1 MRLLQ
6 VLFFNLLITYHLSF
20 IMNKSEL
27 ESTFIEIVNLKK
39 LNIIVGIIY
48 RNSSMGL
55 TDFNICCLSKLLE
68 NISKEQISVFLLGDF
83 NVDLLNF
90 NEHNQTNEFLDS
102 LTSSSFLP
110 LILQLIR
117 TSSHS
122 NTIMDIF
129 SNFMDL
135 DIILGTICDHLPEFA
150 IIPKMFS
157 NISGNKSKIYERD
170 WLKYNR
176 ENFILDYFSFDLE
189 DFLKV
194 NELNSDNSI
203 QMIKLIFC

>member
-110 LILQLIR
+110 LILQIIR

-122 NTIMDIF
+122 NTIIDIF

-189 DFLKV
+189 DLLKV

>member
-55 TDFNICCLSKLLE
+55 TDFNICCLNKLLE

-157 NISGNKSKIYERD
+157 NISGNKSKIYERN

>member
-1 MRLLQ
+1 
-6 VLFFNLLITYHLSF
+6 
-20 IMNKSEL
+20 MNKSEL

-55 TDFNICCLSKLLE
+55 TDFNICCLNKLLE
-68 NISKEQISVFLLGDF
+68 NASEEQISVFRLGDF
-83 NVDLLNF
+83 NVDLFNF

-102 LTSSSFLP
+102 LSSSSFLP

-122 NTIMDIF
+122 NTIIDMF

-189 DFLKV
+189 DLLKI

>member
-1 MRLLQ
+1 
-6 VLFFNLLITYHLSF
+6 
-20 IMNKSEL
+20 MNKSEL

-55 TDFNICCLSKLLE
+55 TDFNICCLNKLLE

>member
-1 MRLLQ
+1 
-6 VLFFNLLITYHLSF
+6 
-20 IMNKSEL
+20 
-27 ESTFIEIVNLKK
+27 
-39 LNIIVGIIY
+39 
-48 RNSSMGL
+48 
-55 TDFNICCLSKLLE
+55 
-68 NISKEQISVFLLGDF
+68 
-83 NVDLLNF
+83 
-90 NEHNQTNEFLDS
+90 
-102 LTSSSFLP
+102 
-110 LILQLIR
+110 
-117 TSSHS
+117 
-122 NTIMDIF
+122 
-129 SNFMDL
+129 MDL

-189 DFLKV
+189 DLLKV

>member
-55 TDFNICCLSKLLE
+55 TDFNICCLNKLLE